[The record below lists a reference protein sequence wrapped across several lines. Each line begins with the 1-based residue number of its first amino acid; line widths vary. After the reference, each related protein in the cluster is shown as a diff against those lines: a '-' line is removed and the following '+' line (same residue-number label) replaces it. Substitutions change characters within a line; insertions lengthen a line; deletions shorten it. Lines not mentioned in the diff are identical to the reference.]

1 MPGYHQTS
9 RYANERP
16 SLKAYAKAQELIYK
30 RPDVD
35 LSTYR
40 LIYQQRWHVSV
51 LGDSPPVEV
60 DRRVRK
66 ILESGEPATLPDEV
80 LKALNHRRLL
90 AKQIQPWVELHHR
103 PGTILDVNE
112 PDHP

>member
-1 MPGYHQTS
+1 MPTPEHLQPNTAPPYELPGYHQTS

-30 RPDVD
+30 RQDVD

-40 LIYQQRWHVSV
+40 LMYQQRWHVSV
-51 LGDSPPVEV
+51 LGDVPPAEV

-66 ILESGEPATLPDEV
+66 ILESGEPATLPD
-80 LKALNHRRLL
+80 
-90 AKQIQPWVELHHR
+90 
-103 PGTILDVNE
+103 
-112 PDHP
+112 

>member
-1 MPGYHQTS
+1 MPAYHQTS
-9 RYANERP
+9 RYPSERP

-51 LGDSPPVEV
+51 LGDNPPVEV

-66 ILESGEPATLPDEV
+66 ILASGEPATLPDEI
-80 LKALNHRRLL
+80 LKALNHRRLI

-103 PGTILDVNE
+103 PGAILDVNE